1 MALSME
7 QARDKLRSLEAQL
20 RLRQPDIEK
29 YQNYYDGNHKLKYAS
44 EEFRA
49 WFADKFN
56 GFADNWCAPVADATV
71 ERLKIRGIRPYGAEK
86 VDLDLQ
92 RAWEENSAGS
102 GSKLAFTTSA
112 ITSRAFAMVWGNED
126 GPEITFEHPS
136 QCIVGY
142 KPGSRRK
149 REAAAK
155 IWKQDSH
162 IFGNL
167 YTEDGIY
174 KFQRYDSTQSS
185 NFWTKDPVHALELP
199 PGFTDWEPRKVQTP
213 GFNEDGGDIHEPWPV
228 PNPMGKVPMVEI
240 QNRPKLAG
248 DPLNE
253 IAGVASMQDAI
264 NALWSYLFT
273 SADFAALPQRVILGA
288 QLPKMPI
295 LDASGRKIG
304 EKPIDLPEANVKR
317 ILNLEG
323 PDAKID
329 SWQAA
334 TLSIFTDVIEKA
346 VAHIASQTR
355 TPIYYFASTI
365 QNISGDTLQALDAG
379 LVAKV
384 SDRMMF
390 MDDPVKDI
398 YELISL
404 AMGETAKAEACRAG
418 TVQWADHK
426 ALSDTAKMDR
436 LTKMQ
441 ALGMP
446 MEYIYEEF
454 TGGDA
459 DEVER
464 LMEMRERDKLDP
476 TTTIGAQVQG
486 QKDQAIAQGTA
497 QAAIDAKSKKDPSL
511 TGGSSNGG
519 SNGSGR
525 KPK

>member
-7 QARDKLRSLEAQL
+7 QARTKLRALEEEL
-20 RLRQPDIEK
+20 RLRATDIET
-29 YQNYYDGNHKLKYAS
+29 YQNYYDGKHSLKYAS
-44 EEFRA
+44 TEFRE
-49 WFADKFN
+49 WFEDKFD
-56 GFADNWCAPVADATV
+56 GFADNWCAPVVDATV
-71 ERLKIRGIRPYGAEK
+71 ERLKVQGIRPYEADK
-86 VDLDLQ
+86 VDKDLQ
-92 RAWEENSAGS
+92 RAWEENACPS

-112 ITSRAFAMVWGNED
+112 IAKRAFAMVWGSDE
-126 GPEITFEHPS
+126 GPEITWEHPA

-142 KPGSRRK
+142 VPGSRRK

-155 IWKQDSH
+155 IWKQETYVY
-162 IFGNL
+162 GNL

-174 KFQRYDSTQSS
+174 KFQRITTHEIKGPNAEERKLY
-185 NFWTKDPVHALELP
+185 LP
-199 PGFTDWEPRKVQTP
+199 MAFSDWEPREVP
-213 GFNEDGGDIHEPWPV
+213 GEPWPV

-248 DPLNE
+248 EPLNE
-253 IAGVASMQDAI
+253 ISGVAAMQDAI

-295 LDASGRKIG
+295 LDSDGRKIG

-334 TLSIFTDVIEKA
+334 NLDIFTNVIEKG

-355 TPIYYFASTI
+355 TPIYYFASSI

-390 MDDPVKDI
+390 MDDPMKDI
-398 YELISL
+398 YELIAL
-404 AMGETAKAEACRAG
+404 AMGNEGLAKDCRAG
-418 TVQWADHK
+418 TIQWADHE
-426 ALSDTAKMDR
+426 ARSDAQKMDR

-446 MEYIYEEF
+446 IEYIYEEF

-459 DEVER
+459 DEVAR
-464 LMEMRERDKLDP
+464 LMAMREADKNDP
-476 TTTIGAQVQG
+476 TTPVGAQVQG
-486 QKDQAIAQGTA
+486 MKDQAAEQGAA
-497 QAAIDAKSKKDPSL
+497 QAAADAKSKGDAKPAGKVGAKPKL

-519 SNGSGR
+519 TNGSGR